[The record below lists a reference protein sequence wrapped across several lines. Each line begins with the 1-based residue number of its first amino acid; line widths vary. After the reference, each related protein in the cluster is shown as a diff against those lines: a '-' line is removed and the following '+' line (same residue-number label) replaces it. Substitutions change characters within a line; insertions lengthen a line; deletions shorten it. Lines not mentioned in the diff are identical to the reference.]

1 MHVWG
6 EVGTHVVAG
15 VSMCHN
21 CMLHPC
27 NIGAVTVDCACCMCA
42 LAGVGNE
49 VEEVAFGPPRTCR

>member
-1 MHVWG
+1 M
-6 EVGTHVVAG
+6 VAG

-27 NIGAVTVDCACCMCA
+27 NIGAVMVDCACCMCA